1 MENVVGGGSQSAGVG
16 ENKVGSNEKI
26 REVVGGEVAGDG
38 LVVVSGASVF
48 EDGLVIA
55 GINPDLFERSRAKG
69 GVGRA
74 EVGEV
79 MVGLRGSLH
88 ACEIKGCD
96 GVASP
101 ADCDDC
107 ASSEGR
113 GR

>member
-1 MENVVGGGSQSAGVG
+1 M
-16 ENKVGSNEKI
+16 GSNEKI

-38 LVVVSGASVF
+38 LVVASGASVF
-48 EDGLVIA
+48 EDGLVIV
-55 GINPDLFERSRAKG
+55 GINPDLFESSRAEG
-69 GVGRA
+69 GVGRS

-79 MVGLRGSLH
+79 EAGLRGSFH
-88 ACEIKGCD
+88 ACEIKGCG

-101 ADCDDC
+101 ADCDDR